1 MEVTFW
7 VWLAIIVVSVIVEIA
22 TLDLVS
28 VWFAVGSIVPFI
40 LSAIGG
46 IAIEIQI
53 SVFVVVTAVLIIF
66 LRKYAQKLLFK
77 NMNDKTNLDMQI
89 GKIYRLLE
97 DADFEKNGLIKIT
110 DFGIAMA
117 LNSTQLTQ
125 TNSVMGSVHY
135 LPPEQASGKGAT
147 IQSDVYSMGILMYE
161 LLTGSLPFRGDNAV
175 EIALK
180 HIKEPFPSIKEKMSN
195 LPQSI
200 ENIIMRATAKN
211 VKNRYADAKEMHDDL
226 KTALTD
232 ARAGE
237 PKWQFKYAED
247 ESEGKTRKK
256 DENFENTILAD
267 EKDIKAKKSEE
278 KEKNKAKE
286 KEQIKNKDTESE
298 DDVDIKAKKITEKDL
313 KKKEEAIHYQEV
325 VEL

>member
-97 DADFEKNGLIKIT
+97 DADFEKNGLIKI
-110 DFGIAMA
+110 
-117 LNSTQLTQ
+117 N
-125 TNSVMGSVHY
+125 
-135 LPPEQASGKGAT
+135 
-147 IQSDVYSMGILMYE
+147 DVVW
-161 LLTGSLPFRGDNAV
+161 TAV
-175 EIALK
+175 
-180 HIKEPFPSIKEKMSN
+180 S
-195 LPQSI
+195 
-200 ENIIMRATAKN
+200 
-211 VKNRYADAKEMHDDL
+211 
-226 KTALTD
+226 
-232 ARAGE
+232 
-237 PKWQFKYAED
+237 
-247 ESEGKTRKK
+247 
-256 DENFENTILAD
+256 
-267 EKDIKAKKSEE
+267 
-278 KEKNKAKE
+278 
-286 KEQIKNKDTESE
+286 
-298 DDVDIKAKKITEKDL
+298 
-313 KKKEEAIHYQEV
+313 
-325 VEL
+325 

>member
-97 DADFEKNGLIKIT
+97 DADFEKNGLIKINDVVWT
-110 DFGIAMA
+110 AVSEEGNLIKKG
-117 LNSTQLTQ
+117 QLVEVVKVNGNKMFVKLAKDET
-125 TNSVMGSVHY
+125 TENIDEKIES
-135 LPPEQASGKGAT
+135 
-147 IQSDVYSMGILMYE
+147 IQ
-161 LLTGSLPFRGDNAV
+161 DNN
-175 EIALK
+175 
-180 HIKEPFPSIKEKMSN
+180 KEKKEN
-195 LPQSI
+195 VAEPNENQSQN
-200 ENIIMRATAKN
+200 EEDK
-211 VKNRYADAKEMHDDL
+211 KLWDL
-226 KTALTD
+226 GRL
-232 ARAGE
+232 
-237 PKWQFKYAED
+237 F
-247 ESEGKTRKK
+247 
-256 DENFENTILAD
+256 
-267 EKDIKAKKSEE
+267 
-278 KEKNKAKE
+278 
-286 KEQIKNKDTESE
+286 
-298 DDVDIKAKKITEKDL
+298 
-313 KKKEEAIHYQEV
+313 
-325 VEL
+325 